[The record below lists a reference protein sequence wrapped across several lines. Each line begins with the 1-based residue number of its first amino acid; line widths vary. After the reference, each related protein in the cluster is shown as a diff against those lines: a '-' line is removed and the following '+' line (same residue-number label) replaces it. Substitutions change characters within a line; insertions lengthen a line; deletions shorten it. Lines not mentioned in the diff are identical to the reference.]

1 MTLQS
6 NKGLPISPGARLLG
20 DLSRDPEIPWLP
32 SSHFLLRPTA
42 LSTEKPPLCWPQ
54 TEKTPM
60 PGEGGRQGAGCW
72 GPHAEMVWEKS
83 QQVEDGGEMLQ
94 MPGQECGFSRWTMG
108 ASEGYIEMRGN
119 D

>member
-42 LSTEKPPLCWPQ
+42 LSTEKPPLCGPQ

-60 PGEGGRQGAGCW
+60 PGEGGDNLLAVGAPMQKRFGKSHSKWKMVVRCFKCRATNVDFRGGQW
-72 GPHAEMVWEKS
+72 GAP
-83 QQVEDGGEMLQ
+83 
-94 MPGQECGFSRWTMG
+94 
-108 ASEGYIEMRGN
+108 EGYIETGGQ
-119 D
+119 